1 MVIIDRSYRENTT
14 KKPKCVPPVILNRVN
29 TMQGLNKQNILV
41 RVFQHTPSEPLGY
54 LESIFS
60 GEGVPYEYV
69 RLWEDDPV
77 RKGSATHFVFLGG
90 PMSVND
96 EVQFSWLKEEK
107 ELIRNAVKK
116 GKPVLGLCLGA
127 QLIASAHGARVYKY
141 VNETGWYPVHP
152 ETDANGVFATFPDP
166 FYVFQ
171 MHGETFHLPVR
182 GRLQCRGENVVHQGF
197 RLGSA
202 LGLQFH
208 LEMTKD
214 LIRDW
219 TKGERDFKKEK
230 IGRDTKYFLE
240 TSNLLCREVV
250 REFLYKK

>member
-1 MVIIDRSYRENTT
+1 
-14 KKPKCVPPVILNRVN
+14 
-29 TMQGLNKQNILV
+29 MQGLNRQDILV
-41 RVFQHTPSEPLGY
+41 RVFQHTASEPLGY

-60 GEGVPYEYV
+60 EEGITYEYV

-77 RKGSATHFVFLGG
+77 RWGSATHFVFLGG

-96 EVQFSWLKEEK
+96 EVQFPWLKEEK
-107 ELIRNAVKK
+107 ELIRKAVKK
-116 GKPVLGLCLGA
+116 GSPILGLCLGA
-127 QLIASAHGARVYKY
+127 QLIASAHGALVYQY
-141 VNETGWYPVHP
+141 IHETGWYPVHP
-152 ETDANGVFATFPDP
+152 VKDAAGVFATFPDP

-171 MHGETFHLPVR
+171 MHGETFHLPVG
-182 GRLQCRGENVVHQGF
+182 GRHQCRGETVVHQGF

-208 LEMTKD
+208 LEMTEN

-219 TKGERDFKKEK
+219 IKDVRKFKKER
-230 IGRDTKYFLE
+230 IGRDTQYFLE